1 MEKAFV
7 RYFSNDKAAWC
18 FSIFDDFA
26 LADLRWN
33 KLMPII
39 CKLHKEKLFNE
50 DNEKKTC
57 GGACRML
64 NSNIILV
71 ARTFLYRVRVFY

>member
-1 MEKAFV
+1 
-7 RYFSNDKAAWC
+7 
-18 FSIFDDFA
+18 
-26 LADLRWN
+26 
-33 KLMPII
+33 MPII